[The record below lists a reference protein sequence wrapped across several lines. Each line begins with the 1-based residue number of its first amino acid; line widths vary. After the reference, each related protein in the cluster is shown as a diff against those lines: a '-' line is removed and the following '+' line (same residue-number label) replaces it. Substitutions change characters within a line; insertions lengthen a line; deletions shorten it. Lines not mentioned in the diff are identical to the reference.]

1 MPLYESVIIAR
12 QDLSAPQA
20 EALRDELIAI
30 LTAQGG
36 EILRVEYW
44 GLRNIAYRIKK
55 NRKGHYFLLNVN
67 APSAALKE
75 MERQMSINEDVL
87 RFLNIQVEEVEEGP
101 SVMLQA
107 RAQRDERPRRNGE
120 RDRGERDR
128 KPMEGDEA

>member
-44 GLRNIAYRIKK
+44 GLRNIAYRIRK

-67 APSAALKE
+67 APSSALKE

-87 RFLNIQVEEVEEGP
+87 RFLNIQIEEMEEGP

-107 RAQRDERPRRNGE
+107 RAQRDERPRRG
-120 RDRGERDR
+120 GERDR